1 MTRMW
6 TLNDFYSSKEWRRF
20 RDVVIAER
28 LREDGMTYDEI
39 TGKPILR
46 PYDIILHHVIELTEE
61 NVNDR
66 MISLNPAN
74 IQIVSHKTH
83 NAIHNK
89 LGYSRRQVYL
99 VYGAPC
105 AGKTTYVDTVK
116 QEGDLIID
124 LDAIW
129 QAVSGCE
136 PYVKPNKLKSVVF
149 RLRDDLLGVVR
160 YRFGKWDN
168 AYIVGGYPLMSERER
183 LVKEM
188 GAREIFVE
196 ADEAECL
203 RRAEAD
209 ERKDAQKYAEYIK
222 RWFDYYGASDGE

>member
-1 MTRMW
+1 MW

-28 LREDGMTYDEI
+28 LHEDGMTYDEI

-83 NAIHNK
+83 NAIHDK

-129 QAVSGCE
+129 QAVSGCDM
-136 PYVKPNKLKSVVF
+136 YVKPNKLKSVVF
-149 RLRDDLLGVVR
+149 RLRDDLLDIVR

-168 AYIVGGYPLMSERER
+168 AYIVGGYPLQSERER

-196 ADEAECL
+196 AEEAECL

-209 ERKDAQKYAEYIK
+209 ERKDAQNYAEYIK